1 MGKLS
6 EELPIIDLIKRRMK
20 KDEKFTKDQVRDFE
34 RRVDRS
40 ESVRFLV
47 ELVQEFQ
54 QRYVKLS
61 EKSWRSTCEARDEI
75 EQLKAK
81 VESFEQAEQRLIVEF
96 GEKSYE
102 YGIYSGE
109 ITPSETNE
117 TNETN
122 ESCLPSTAQEE
133 PLEVIELDEKV
144 IYNLKDE
151 A

>member
-1 MGKLS
+1 M
-6 EELPIIDLIKRRMK
+6 
-20 KDEKFTKDQVRDFE
+20 
-34 RRVDRS
+34 
-40 ESVRFLV
+40 
-47 ELVQEFQ
+47 
-54 QRYVKLS
+54 
-61 EKSWRSTCEARDEI
+61 
-75 EQLKAK
+75 
-81 VESFEQAEQRLIVEF
+81 IVEF